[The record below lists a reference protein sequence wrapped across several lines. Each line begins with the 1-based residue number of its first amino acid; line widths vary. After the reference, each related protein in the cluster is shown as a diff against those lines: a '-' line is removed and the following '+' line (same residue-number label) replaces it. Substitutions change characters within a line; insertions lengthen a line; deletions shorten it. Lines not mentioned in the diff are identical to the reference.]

1 MTFETKTW
9 WQDEH
14 NKVVISTGN
23 QNKVVIWP
31 IETKVE
37 LQDDYEWLLE
47 NKTELPFLEKAKQNY
62 L

>member
-9 WQDEH
+9 LQDEH
-14 NKVVISTGN
+14 NKVVISTGSR
-23 QNKVVIWP
+23 NKVVIWP

-37 LQDDYEWLLE
+37 LPDGYEQLLE
-47 NKTELPFLEKAKQNY
+47 TKTELPFLKKAILKH

>member
-1 MTFETKTW
+1 MTFETKTCL
-9 WQDEH
+9 QDEH

-37 LQDDYEWLLE
+37 LQDGDEWLLE
-47 NKTELPFLEKAKQNY
+47 NKTELPFLEKAKQKY
-62 L
+62 W